1 METTTYH
8 SFRQIGIP
16 FGVEFKKRTAVYM
29 AQDAFTRQYHTVT
42 PEVFIKLASG
52 AWLKDPVMSIS
63 YTGNIGVIDTPV
75 QTVIH
80 IHDRSKTAPEEYASF
95 DSLVVRELRRIM
107 GLPV

>member
-42 PEVFIKLASG
+42 PKNFVKLASNE
-52 AWLKDPVMSIS
+52 WLQDPVMSIS
-63 YTGNIGVIDTPV
+63 YTGNIGVIDTLV
-75 QTVIH
+75 WTVIH
-80 IHDRSKTAPEEYASF
+80 IHDRSKTTPEEYASF

-107 GLPV
+107 GLPI

>member
-1 METTTYH
+1 METTYH
-8 SFRQIGIP
+8 SFGQIGIP
-16 FGVEFKKRTAVYM
+16 FGVEFKKYTAVYM

-42 PEVFIKLASG
+42 PEVFINLASG
-52 AWLKDPVMSIS
+52 TWLKDPVMSIS

-80 IHDRSKTAPEEYASF
+80 IHDTGSTTPDEYASF
-95 DSLVVRELRRIM
+95 DSLVLRELRRLM